1 LAGKRLNPRICI
13 TLGKVERAYPL
24 PTDAVLTVVDG
35 DTVEK
40 GDVLAK
46 LHQSISK
53 SKDITG
59 GLPRVS
65 ELFEARRPKS
75 SAVISEI
82 DGSVQLGI
90 GAKGLRQVTI
100 KNRETGLDMEYPIP
114 QGKHLLVYE
123 GDEVVVGE
131 AITDGSMN
139 PHDVLHAKGVKEV
152 QEFLVNAIQEVY
164 RLQGVTISD
173 RHIECIVRQMLEN
186 VKITSSG
193 DTPFLKGEIINRFTF
208 TRANTEIREKDGK
221 EAQAEPVLL
230 GITKASLASNS
241 FVSAASFQET
251 TRVLTEAATTSKI
264 DYLKGLKENVI
275 IGHMIPA
282 GTGLQAK
289 EKLKELYK

>member
-1 LAGKRLNPRICI
+1 MNPRISI
-13 TLGKVERAYPL
+13 KQGKTERAYPL
-24 PTDAVLTVVDG
+24 PTDAVLMVENG
-35 DTVEK
+35 DTVET
-40 GDVLAK
+40 GDILAK
-46 LHQSISK
+46 LHQSIAK

-75 SAVISEI
+75 SAVITEI
-82 DGSVQLGI
+82 DGTVQLGI
-90 GAKGLRQVTI
+90 GPKGLRQVTV
-100 KNRETGLDMEYPIP
+100 KNKETGLDKEYPIP

-123 GDEVVVGE
+123 GDEVAVGE

-186 VKITSSG
+186 VKITNSG
-193 DTPFLKGEIINRFTF
+193 DTPFLKGEVVNRFAF
-208 TRANTEIREKDGK
+208 ARANAQVKEKSK

-289 EKLKELYK
+289 EKLKELLKS